1 MMQHFCIHYFIS
13 VVMFQV
19 LKTITNHGATR
30 KKRPWWLPC
39 ENVHLQQRNMFTA
52 ISRDQFGSLQLIY
65 HFLINVTRVYLTH
78 LNLIT

>member
-1 MMQHFCIHYFIS
+1 MMQHFCIQHFIS

-30 KKRPWWLPC
+30 KKDPGD
-39 ENVHLQQRNMFTA
+39 
-52 ISRDQFGSLQLIY
+52 SRDQFGSLQLIY